1 MEDIMAITLHKQIIG
16 RPIEGVW
23 YSSWKLVDRVS
34 EWFWFLLSFILFV
47 VLGPFSAPVVLIALY
62 KLGLEDNDHQEPE
75 LISS

>member
-1 MEDIMAITLHKQIIG
+1 
-16 RPIEGVW
+16 
-23 YSSWKLVDRVS
+23 
-34 EWFWFLLSFILFV
+34 